1 MSKAEH
7 LVQVK
12 QALAEKYDHLAKL
25 SGSRPRR
32 ARYKRRAE
40 SYRRQMQALQK

>member
-7 LVQVK
+7 LIEVK
-12 QALAEKYDHLAKL
+12 RTLAEKYDHLAKL

>member
-7 LVQVK
+7 LIQVK
-12 QALAEKYDHLAKL
+12 QALADKYDRLAKL

-32 ARYKRRAE
+32 ARYKRHAE
-40 SYRRQMQALQK
+40 SYRRQVQALQK